1 MSWTNKCHILC
12 KVQWVE
18 GLSLGHW
25 CMLWGDLIR
34 NSVFKIAWCCLRK
47 PFSGLWSSVNLQL
60 GLRLNIQDI
69 SGGSMPQ
76 IWREFF
82 PKTKTGIVS
91 RPYAYEV
98 PKLHATWKNNYKGN
112 HLPFPPPLFALG
124 YQLGTFKD
132 DLHKSVPLMAPRWLA
147 PLNSVTRASAAGG
160 ASTPH
165 FSSKCIISASKW
177 NSRVWAWDGLI
188 GTRCWL
194 PRGHTWQPQLLP
206 QPNFQGWMKLRADG
220 NCSLGVESETVE
232 MEKRSSGQV
241 TKPTSLKETWPQ
253 SLLMKMVLLA

>member
-34 NSVFKIAWCCLRK
+34 NSVFKIAWYCLRK

-69 SGGSMPQ
+69 SSGSMPQ
-76 IWREFF
+76 IWRELF

-160 ASTPH
+160 PQHPTSAQ
-165 FSSKCIISASKW
+165 SASSQLQNDTLECGPGMASLEQGADFPVGTYGSS
-177 NSRVWAWDGLI
+177 NSSPNPTFKGEWSWGL
-188 GTRCWL
+188 
-194 PRGHTWQPQLLP
+194 
-206 QPNFQGWMKLRADG
+206 
-220 NCSLGVESETVE
+220 
-232 MEKRSSGQV
+232 MEIIH
-241 TKPTSLKETWPQ
+241 
-253 SLLMKMVLLA
+253 